1 MSGNIFGSVFRA
13 ATFGES
19 HGKAIGVIVE
29 GVPAGLEF
37 DPGFIQH
44 ELDRRR
50 PGQSEVST
58 PRAETDCAE
67 VLSGVFEG
75 RFTGMPVCIVIRNT
89 AQKPQDYAALAE
101 VFRPGHADRVLQEK
115 YGFRDYRGGG
125 RSSGRE
131 TAARVAAGAVAKL
144 FLNTLG
150 VKILAYAAE
159 IAGVKAGRF
168 DPAEIERNAVR
179 APDAEAAEAMKNA
192 VLAARAEGDST
203 GGVIGCRVS
212 GVPAGWGEPVFDKLD
227 ALLAHAMLSIG
238 GVKGFTIGSGFD
250 AARLRGSVNNAE
262 TNSGGVLGGI
272 STGGAIEFRIAVKP
286 TPSIAKTQQTV
297 GADGKPAAIQVHGR
311 HDPCIVP
318 RVVPVVEAMTALVL
332 ADLALRNRATRLTPD
347 CVR

>member
-1 MSGNIFGSVFRA
+1 MSGNIFGSVFRVA
-13 ATFGES
+13 SFGES
-19 HGKAIGVIVE
+19 HGTALGVVVE

-37 DPGFIQH
+37 DPGFIQR

-58 PRAETDCAE
+58 PRPEADRAE

-75 RFTGMPVCIVIRNT
+75 RFTGAPVCIVIRNT
-89 AQKPQDYAALAE
+89 AQKSQDYAALAE
-101 VFRPGHADRVLQEK
+101 VFRPGHADRVFQEK
-115 YGFRDYRGGG
+115 YGLRDYRGGG

-131 TAARVAAGAVAKL
+131 TAARVAAGAIAKL
-144 FLNTLG
+144 FLRTLG
-150 VKILAYAAE
+150 VEIRAYAAE
-159 IAGVKAGRF
+159 IAGVKAETF
-168 DPAEIERNAVR
+168 DADEIERNAVR
-179 APDAEAAEAMKNA
+179 APDAKAAEAMKEA
-192 VLAARAEGDST
+192 ILAARAEGDST

-212 GVPAGWGEPVFDKLD
+212 GAPSGWGEPVFDKLD

-238 GVKGFTIGSGFD
+238 GVKGFAVGSGFD
-250 AARLRGSVNNAE
+250 AARMRGSANNAE
-262 TNSGGVLGGI
+262 ANSGGVLGGI
-272 STGGAIEFRIAVKP
+272 STGGAIEFQVAVKP

-297 GADGKPAAIQVHGR
+297 DADGKPAAIQVHGR

-332 ADLALRNRATRLTPD
+332 ADLALRNRASKLTPD